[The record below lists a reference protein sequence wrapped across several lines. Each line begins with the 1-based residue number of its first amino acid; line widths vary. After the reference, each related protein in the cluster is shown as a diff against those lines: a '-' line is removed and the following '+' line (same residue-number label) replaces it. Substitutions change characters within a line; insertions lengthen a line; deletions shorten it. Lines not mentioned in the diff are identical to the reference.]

1 MLLLS
6 LFCAASDNNTY
17 MHTDGQLACSVNV
30 SELLHVQVDDEGIDS
45 RRLVEERQKLLND
58 IERLRAENDSLK
70 VFNMCTCTLHV
81 CVWAL
86 WAPGL
91 KE

>member
-1 MLLLS
+1 MQHQTTTRICILT
-6 LFCAASDNNTY
+6 ASW
-17 MHTDGQLACSVNV
+17 LAVYV

-81 CVWAL
+81 CVC
-86 WAPGL
+86 APCEL
-91 KE
+91 LV